1 MMTHI
6 RHAAVAGAFYP
17 GTPRDLDTMV
27 RRFLD
32 DAETKAPGGP
42 VPPGG
47 PLPKAIIAPHA
58 GYVYSGAVAATA
70 YARLKPAAGVI
81 RRVVLLGP
89 CHRVAVP
96 GLAVSSADA
105 FETPLGTVPQ
115 DKEAIE
121 SILSLPQVSVFDA
134 THMDEHSLEVHLPF
148 LQEIFD
154 DFTLVPLVV
163 GRASG
168 DEVADVLERLWGG
181 PETLIVISSDL
192 SHYLDYDSARRI
204 DAATCAAIETLDPSA
219 IGYEQACGRVP
230 VAGLLTLARRRG
242 LKVTTLDL
250 RNSGDTA
257 GDRRRVVGY
266 GAWMFTEG
274 TDASRRPGGETAT
287 EWNGL
292 AAQTRAL
299 LDTHGATLLSVAA
312 ASIKHGLDFERP
324 LGDDM
329 ADYPEE
335 LRTEGATFVTLK
347 RDNRLRGCI
356 GSPSAYRPLVV
367 DVAENAFSAAFN
379 DSRFPKLKRD
389 ELAGLRMSLS
399 VLSPPSPMTFADEAD
414 LLAQLCPEIDGLIV
428 QGGERRAL
436 FLPQVWESLPEPRR
450 FLNQLKTKAGLDAD
464 YWSDEF
470 KAWRFAAETVSSETL
485 DDPASLWKET

>member
-27 RRFLD
+27 RRLLD
-32 DAETKAPGGP
+32 DAQTNAPGGP
-42 VPPGG
+42 VPPRG
-47 PLPKAIIAPHA
+47 PIPKAIIAPHA
-58 GYVYSGAVAATA
+58 GYVYSGAIAATA
-70 YARLKPAAGVI
+70 YARLKPAADMV

-89 CHRVAVP
+89 CHRVAVN

-105 FETPLGTVPQ
+105 FATPLGAVPL

-154 DFTLVPLVV
+154 DFSLVPLVV

-219 IGYEQACGRVP
+219 IGHEQACGRVP

-242 LKVTTLDL
+242 LDVTTLDL

-266 GAWMFTEG
+266 GAWMFTES
-274 TDASRRPGGETAT
+274 TDADRWHGIETAI
-287 EWNGL
+287 ELDGL
-292 AAQTRAL
+292 AVRTRAL
-299 LDTHGATLLSVAA
+299 LDTHGDTLLRVAA
-312 ASIKHGLDFERP
+312 ASIIHGLDFERP
-324 LGDDM
+324 LGVNM
-329 ADYPEE
+329 ADYPEA
-335 LRTEGATFVTLK
+335 LRAEGATFVTLK
-347 RDNRLRGCI
+347 RDSRLRGCI
-356 GSPSAYRPLVV
+356 GSPSAYRPLIA

-379 DSRFPKLKRD
+379 DNRFPKLKRD
-389 ELAGLRMSLS
+389 ELAGLSVSLS
-399 VLSPPSPMTFADEAD
+399 VLSPPSPLIFANEAD
-414 LLAQLCPEIDGLIV
+414 LLAQLRPEIDGLMI

-436 FLPQVWESLPEPRR
+436 FLPQVWESLPEPRQ

-464 YWSDEF
+464 YWNDDF
-470 KAWRFAAETVSSETL
+470 KAWRFAAESVSSEKL
-485 DDPASLWKET
+485 DDPPPLWKET